1 VTGEPAAVK
10 ARRYLTEG
18 RVLVLTV
25 TTDSVAAVVRGD
37 AALHRVDYDG
47 RRGWRCSCTAIG
59 RCSHLQ
65 AVGLVV
71 AVGSTVGYLEAADE
85 GGHA

>member
-1 VTGEPAAVK
+1 MRENAPSK

-18 RVLVLTV
+18 RVVLVTV
-25 TTDSVAAVVRGD
+25 TTEAVAAVVRGD

-47 RRGWRCSCTAIG
+47 RRGWRCTCPALG
-59 RCSHLQ
+59 RCSHLL

-71 AVGSTVGYLEAADE
+71 AVGRTSQAVTR
-85 GGHA
+85 